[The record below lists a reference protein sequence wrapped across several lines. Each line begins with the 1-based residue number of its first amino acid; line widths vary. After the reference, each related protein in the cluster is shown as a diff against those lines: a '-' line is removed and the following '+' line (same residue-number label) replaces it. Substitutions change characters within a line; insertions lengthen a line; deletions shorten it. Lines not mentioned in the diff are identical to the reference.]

1 MRRDL
6 WCMRG
11 ERCDGDRRVQSGQ
24 RAVRGG
30 FRQGGSLDAAGPRGR
45 GRDLYGREVAPRG
58 VFGLEVGEAHIIR
71 NAGGQVS
78 DDAIRS
84 LVISERLLGTNE
96 VVIIY
101 HTD

>member
-6 WCMRG
+6 WRMRG
-11 ERCDGDRRVQSGQ
+11 ECCDGVRRVQSGQ

-30 FRQGGSLDAAGPRGR
+30 FRQGGSPDAAGPRGR
-45 GRDLYGREVAPRG
+45 GRDLYGREVAPRE
-58 VFGLEVGEAHIIR
+58 VFGLEVGEAHVIR
-71 NAGGQVS
+71 NAGGRVS

-96 VVIIY
+96 VVVIH